1 MQLTNQRK
9 ISIGFVAL
17 ALAGFGWTMLGGSP
31 QPQAPVAHKTPAGHA
46 AVAKS
51 APADET
57 EAQLA
62 QLSIIGHRLQS
73 VASAEQIDVAH
84 TPDAFKPYAGLI
96 ADSKPVADPAA
107 EAAAAAA
114 KFRQQHHLLAILKSG
129 KTAMALVDGKTLRP
143 GQSLGG
149 FKLVAVRERS
159 VTFDSGAAQVELQ
172 VSGADP
178 TAATSDELLIVPSR
192 SGNDQ

>member
-17 ALAGFGWTMLGGSP
+17 ALAGFGFTYFGGSA
-31 QPQAPVAHKTPAGHA
+31 QPQGSAAHRTPASHT

-62 QLSIIGHRLQS
+62 QLSVIGHRLERA
-73 VASAEQIDVAH
+73 ASAERVDVAH
-84 TPDAFKPYAGLI
+84 TPDAFKPCVGLV
-96 ADSKPVADPAA
+96 ADSKPASDPAA

-114 KFRQQHHLLAILKSG
+114 KFRKDHRLLAVIKSG
-129 KTAMALVDGKTLRP
+129 RTAVALVDGKTLRP
-143 GQSLGG
+143 GQSLGA

-159 VTFDSGAAQVELQ
+159 VEFDSGAAKVELQ
-172 VSGADP
+172 VTGSDP
-178 TAATSDELLIVPSR
+178 TAATSDELLIVPSH

>member
-9 ISIGFVAL
+9 VSIGFVAL

-31 QPQAPVAHKTPAGHA
+31 QPQIPTAHRTPAAH

-73 VASAEQIDVAH
+73 VASSEQIDVAH
-84 TPDAFKPYAGLI
+84 TPDAFKPYAGLV
-96 ADSKPVADPAA
+96 ADSKPTADPAA

-114 KFRQQHHLLAILKSG
+114 KFRQQHHLLAVIKSG

-143 GQSLGG
+143 GQSLGA

-159 VTFDSGAAQVELQ
+159 VMFESGATQVELQ
-172 VSGADP
+172 VSGADS
-178 TAATSDELLIVPSR
+178 TAASDELLIVPSR

>member
-9 ISIGFVAL
+9 VSIGFVTL

-31 QPQAPVAHKTPAGHA
+31 QAQVPAAHKTQA
-46 AVAKS
+46 ARAVVKS

-73 VASAEQIDVAH
+73 VASSEQIDVAH

-178 TAATSDELLIVPSR
+178 TAAASDELLIVPSR

>member
-9 ISIGFVAL
+9 VSIGFVTL
-17 ALAGFGWTMLGGSP
+17 ALAGFGWTMLGGAP
-31 QPQAPVAHKTPAGHA
+31 QPQVPAAHRTPAAHA
-46 AVAKS
+46 VVKS

-57 EAQLA
+57 AAQLA
-62 QLSIIGHRLQS
+62 QLCVIGHRLES
-73 VASAEQIDVAH
+73 VASGEQVDAAH
-84 TPDAFKPYAGLI
+84 TPDAFKPYAGLV
-96 ADSKPVADPAA
+96 ADSKPTADPAA

-143 GQSLGG
+143 GQSLGA

-178 TAATSDELLIVPSR
+178 TAAASDELLIVPSR

>member
-1 MQLTNQRK
+1 MQLTTQRK
-9 ISIGFVAL
+9 ISIGFVVL
-17 ALAGFGWTMLGGSP
+17 AAAGLGFTLLGGSP
-31 QPQAPVAHKTPAGHA
+31 QPQVPAAHKTQA
-46 AVAKS
+46 ARAVVKS
-51 APADET
+51 APSDET

-62 QLSIIGHRLQS
+62 QLSVIGHRLQS
-73 VASAEQIDVAH
+73 VASSEQIDVAH
-84 TPDAFKPYAGLI
+84 TPDAFKPYSGLV

-114 KFRQQHHLLAILKSG
+114 KFRQQHHLLAVIKSG

-143 GQSLGG
+143 GQSLGA

-178 TAATSDELLIVPSR
+178 TAAASDELLIVPSR